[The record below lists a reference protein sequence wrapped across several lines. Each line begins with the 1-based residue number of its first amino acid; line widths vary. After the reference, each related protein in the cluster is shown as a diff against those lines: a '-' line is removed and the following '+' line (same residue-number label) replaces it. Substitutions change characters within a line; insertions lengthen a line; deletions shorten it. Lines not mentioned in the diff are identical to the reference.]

1 MRDELKAVLWMFLV
15 AIAAMALAIGV
26 ASSARG
32 QGIVDSYQGGI
43 SGLATAP
50 IHADTVFQLEM
61 RYGPLVMLSQ
71 RLPYS
76 ALNNSSFAMP
86 HSGLLHN
93 NEVEQMVISLLPDQA
108 GLDGVSWFLDSEIAP
123 LAGTA
128 IIQEI
133 RLSLFGMR
141 QAAGIDV
148 YGAGFRVDAVGYKLE
163 SIPEPGTWVLG
174 LFGLLAI
181 ALGCRK
187 VKLHS
192 QLGQV
197 IQPDNS

>member
-1 MRDELKAVLWMFLV
+1 
-15 AIAAMALAIGV
+15 
-26 ASSARG
+26 
-32 QGIVDSYQGGI
+32 
-43 SGLATAP
+43 
-50 IHADTVFQLEM
+50 
-61 RYGPLVMLSQ
+61 
-71 RLPYS
+71 
-76 ALNNSSFAMP
+76 
-86 HSGLLHN
+86 
-93 NEVEQMVISLLPDQA
+93 MVISLLPDQA